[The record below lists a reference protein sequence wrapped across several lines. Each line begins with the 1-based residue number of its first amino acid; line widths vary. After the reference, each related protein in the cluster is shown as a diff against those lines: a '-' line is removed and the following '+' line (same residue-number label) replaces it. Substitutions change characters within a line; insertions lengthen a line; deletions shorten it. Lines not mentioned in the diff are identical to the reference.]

1 MKLFFS
7 YLNMPKSTVCC
18 KKMIA
23 LKYGS
28 SEHINNIF
36 NTDNDNSYGSV

>member
-1 MKLFFS
+1 
-7 YLNMPKSTVCC
+7 MPKSTVCC

-36 NTDNDNSYGSV
+36 TLIMIIAKAVSNK